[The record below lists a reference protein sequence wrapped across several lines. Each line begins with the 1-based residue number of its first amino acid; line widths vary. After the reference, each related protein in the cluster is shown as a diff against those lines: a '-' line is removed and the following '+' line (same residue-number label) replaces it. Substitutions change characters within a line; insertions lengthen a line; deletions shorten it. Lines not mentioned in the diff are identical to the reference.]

1 MYILMQ
7 ISASHVYNATVGEG
21 IKQRTDMP
29 VTVVCNPPFC
39 RRGWASNQIFENGG
53 LNRNT
58 TFRGEFWER
67 EG

>member
-1 MYILMQ
+1 MQ

-39 RRGWASNQIFENGG
+39 RRG
-53 LNRNT
+53 
-58 TFRGEFWER
+58 
-67 EG
+67 